1 MRKQEDGYVLVLVLV
16 TMAALAVLSLAAIQ
30 VNLVTNKLTVIRT
43 EDTQLNEDAKS
54 ALQLISKNVR
64 DTFPKHDQN
73 AVPEY
78 MKTDAAFNDLLTTV
92 LASDED
98 FTLPGSTNDITYSV
112 KLKKDQLNQTLA
124 TAPFTKVLQVDVT
137 ANRPE
142 RAEQPDLSV
151 TYTQDLYLTALPSF
165 LYYVLGSDSQLSL
178 NGMPTI
184 KGNIYSAGSFLLDR
198 DANYQLN
205 GTKLKLANSPQ
216 SRFVLDGRIDLD
228 NPSQCAVCETAN
240 YFTQGTEVA
249 NELPDAGQTASRFS
263 PFQYDYSI
271 IEYLNRH
278 LETDLPFTNTLN
290 TTIFNSPYIAT
301 IGTSITDLTRQ
312 NIFKSERI
320 LDANGNVQ
328 LRLTP
333 YLNAAVYNELNAP
346 TIVKRPA
353 SLASGAMYL
362 TESIAK
368 STTPLLFDGDVVIES
383 LDALKIE
390 RPLIVNGNLTIRG
403 NVSFDS
409 TVFTL
414 GNAFIDRANIR
425 PIDAATGNSLI
436 LLAKGQI
443 LLNRINEFQ
452 SSTPSTSD
460 TGTTYAPTELQAF
473 LYSDSVEPT
482 FVYAVGSILKIN
494 GGLYSKGPLEI
505 NVFRGKF
512 SQAEGLTPKQY
523 FDSNVPEHAHNASR
537 LQMTYNDSVFNQL
550 DTLPITNQLQFFVS
564 QPVQTD

>member
-1 MRKQEDGYVLVLVLV
+1 MHKREEGYVLVLVLV
-16 TMAALAVLSLAAIQ
+16 TMAALAVLSLAAMQ

-54 ALQLISKNVR
+54 ALQLISKDVR
-64 DTFPKHDQN
+64 DTFPLHGETV
-73 AVPEY
+73 VPNH
-78 MKTDAAFNDLLTTV
+78 MKTEEAFNERMATVVTTD
-92 LASDED
+92 AD
-98 FTLPGSTNDITYSV
+98 FTLPGSTNNITYSV
-112 KLKKDQLNQTLA
+112 RLKKDQLNNTLA

-165 LYYVLGSDSQLSL
+165 LYYVLGSDSKLTI
-178 NGMPTI
+178 NGMPSI
-184 KGNIYSAGSFLLDR
+184 KGNVYSAGSFILNR

-205 GTKLKLANSPQ
+205 GQKLKINNLPQ
-216 SRFVLDGRIDLD
+216 SRFLLDGRIDLD
-228 NPSQCAVCETAN
+228 SPSACATCSTPN
-240 YFTQGTEVA
+240 YFTKGVETA
-249 NELPDAGQTASRFS
+249 NELPDAGQNVSQFS
-263 PFQYDYSI
+263 TFQYNYSI

-278 LETDLPFTNTLN
+278 LDTDLPFTNTLAD
-290 TTIFNSPYIAT
+290 TIFNDPYIQK
-301 IGTSITDLTRQ
+301 IGTSITDLSQT

-333 YLNAAVYNELNAP
+333 YLNAIVYNRINTP
-346 TIVKRPA
+346 TIIKRPA
-353 SLASGAMYL
+353 ALASDTMYL
-362 TESIAK
+362 TESISK
-368 STTPLLFDGDVVIES
+368 STTPLLFDGDLIIES

-425 PIDAATGNSLI
+425 PIDTSTGNSLI

-452 SSTPSTSD
+452 SGTTSTSD
-460 TGTTYAPTELQAF
+460 TGTTYAPSELQAF
-473 LYSDSVEPT
+473 MYSDSIEPT
-482 FVYAVGSILKIN
+482 YVYAVGSILKIN

-512 SQAEGLTPKQY
+512 SQAEGLTPQQY
-523 FDSNVPEHAHNASR
+523 FDSNVPEHAHSASR